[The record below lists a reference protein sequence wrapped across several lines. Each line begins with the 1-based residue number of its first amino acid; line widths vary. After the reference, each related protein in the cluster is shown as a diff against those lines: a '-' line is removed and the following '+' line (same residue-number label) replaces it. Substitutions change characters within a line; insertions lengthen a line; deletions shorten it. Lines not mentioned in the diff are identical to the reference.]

1 MFSLLTK
8 ENSEFIFS
16 KKTKQ
21 KETIRIYF
29 IAPNN
34 PPNSLF
40 KNPKKRILATFVN
53 AFPATEILT
62 RIMIKVKAKEKIF
75 IYDSSIDSSWFG
87 KVLLIKSNVK
97 LENFKDPYIPRIKAK
112 IEVNSII
119 RPLEKPL

>member
-97 LENFKDPYIPRIKAK
+97 LENFKDPYIPRIKAN

>member
-8 ENSEFIFS
+8 ENAEFIFS

-53 AFPATEILT
+53 AFPATEILK
-62 RIMIKVKAKEKIF
+62 RMMIKVKAKEKSF
-75 IYDSSIDSSWFG
+75 IYDSSTDS
-87 KVLLIKSNVK
+87 N
-97 LENFKDPYIPRIKAK
+97 
-112 IEVNSII
+112 
-119 RPLEKPL
+119 

>member
-21 KETIRIYF
+21 KETIKIYF
-29 IAPNN
+29 TAPNN

>member
-1 MFSLLTK
+1 M
-8 ENSEFIFS
+8 FS

-29 IAPNN
+29 TAPNN

-53 AFPATEILT
+53 AFPAMEILT

-75 IYDSSIDSSWFG
+75 IYDSSIDSNWFG

-97 LENFKDPYIPRIKAK
+97 LENFKDPYTPVINAK